1 MQNTTNLT
9 YLSSLNPE
17 HIQQLHQL
25 YQQEWWTDKRTLE
38 ETHTVVANSQ
48 IIIALVDENSTLQ
61 AFGRVL
67 SDHIFKALIFDIIVS
82 EKYRNQGLGKKL
94 LSSIES
100 HPKLTRVKH
109 FELYCLPEMVT
120 YYESLGFS
128 RELGDIVFMRKD
140 RI

>member
-1 MQNTTNLT
+1 MQDTTNLT
-9 YLSSLNPE
+9 YINKLTPG

-48 IIIALVDENSTLQ
+48 IIIALVDENSILQ

-67 SDHIFKALIFDIIVS
+67 SDYIFKALIFDIIVS

-94 LSSIES
+94 LSNIES

-128 RELGDIVFMRKD
+128 RELGDIVFMRRN